1 MKEMLRMEKWD
12 FLCVCVCGYLEPI
25 STSASPAAGA
35 Q

>member
-12 FLCVCVCGYLEPI
+12 FFVCVCGYLEPI